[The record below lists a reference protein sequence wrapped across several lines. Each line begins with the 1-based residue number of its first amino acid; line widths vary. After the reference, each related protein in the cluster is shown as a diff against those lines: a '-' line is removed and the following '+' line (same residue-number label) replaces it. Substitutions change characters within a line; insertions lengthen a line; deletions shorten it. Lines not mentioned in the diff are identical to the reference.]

1 MKDPADQLLAEKVL
15 PEYKGVRAELKIYGA
30 PPHSMDKCDAELT
43 SLSPDIGEH
52 TAHKLLST

>member
-1 MKDPADQLLAEKVL
+1 MKDPAAQLLAEKVL
-15 PEYKGVRAELKIYGA
+15 PEYKGVRAELKIYSA